1 MTRQIPAERTL
12 PDKQRILE
20 QVLADA
26 DEKRRRKT
34 WLLPVAAAAS
44 VAVVVGGALTVPS
57 MLKDNSSGVASQS
70 QGGTT
75 KPSTSGQQG
84 GPSVSIDR
92 GKLTEA
98 QAMAFATECIKWVGS
113 KDVPGQTYE
122 TAPLDWPG
130 MGAKVDRILHATK
143 VADYDSS
150 TDWTVAVQSGGRTY
164 SCVGTITKK
173 WPDGRTLRNYD
184 FHTFSQRHP
193 EGSGGGAGGSI
204 GNLDGKAV
212 VTLLSSQWIVV
223 RPGVTEVQQRIV
235 LKGKPTPWFTTVV
248 ADGLAYPRAW
258 GKARLTL
265 GDKVRYETRQLDKDG
280 NQVGAVAVDRTVV
293 TKGPGKGS
301 PNMLD
306 FER

>member
-1 MTRQIPAERTL
+1 MTRQIPAERPL
-12 PDKQRILE
+12 PDKQHILE
-20 QVLADA
+20 RVLADT
-26 DEKRRRKT
+26 DEKPSRRT

-44 VAVVVGGALTVPS
+44 IAVVAAGALTVPS
-57 MLKDNSSGVASQS
+57 MLKHNGSGVAQQS
-70 QGGTT
+70 QVGTT
-75 KPSTSGQQG
+75 KPSGR
-84 GPSVSIDR
+84 PAEKSVSIDQ
-92 GKLTEA
+92 GKLTKA
-98 QAMAFATECIKWVGS
+98 QATAFATECIKWVGS
-113 KDVPGQTYE
+113 EDVPGQTYE

-150 TDWTVAVQSGGRTY
+150 TDWTVAVQSGGKTY
-164 SCVGTITKK
+164 ACVGTITKK

-193 EGSGGGAGGSI
+193 EGSTGGAGGSI
-204 GNLDGKAV
+204 GNLDGTGVA
-212 VTLLSSQWIVV
+212 TLLSSQWIVV
-223 RPGVTEVQQRIV
+223 RPGVTQVQQRIV
-235 LKGKPTPWFTTVV
+235 LKGKPTPWFTTEV

-280 NQVGAVAVDRTVV
+280 NQVGAVAVDRRVV
-293 TKGPGKGS
+293 TKGIGQGS